1 MSYAALSQE
10 ELVRHVQ
17 NMPHPDPLVDALG
30 KALEDCLA
38 ERYDWELQSLR
49 VEAAHDV
56 LQAQLDAT
64 NDVLINIT
72 REIDSLLGPK

>member
-1 MSYAALSQE
+1 MNYAALSQE

-38 ERYDWELQSLR
+38 ERYDWELKHLR

-56 LQAQLDAT
+56 LQAQLDST